1 MSDVVLRSKRFSFT
15 TALFGASLLMIASSM
30 ERPGFATLKTESNE
44 TLQEPLTEAGFKVPE
59 TIGTK
64 VVVVKLDELLALD
77 QDCTD
82 LENQVSTLTAQ
93 VRAAAEAAMNM
104 VEKSE
109 LDKVNLLLAET
120 SSAGAAKDEKIS
132 DLLKQLKDINDKVVS
147 MPDVETL
154 NKQIADLTSQL
165 QSANETITTKDGII
179 RELSAKVRNY
189 EVG

>member
-44 TLQEPLTEAGFKVPE
+44 TLQEPLTETNFKVPE